1 MRGGRDRSKWRTDAI
16 GLLAKLTFWRQI
28 GSQDVPYIC
37 RGHVLNFK
45 EQWQAAMEV
54 QLGKLQDTKAYE
66 IRLKPPSGST
76 NLPGKSQKFKLDT
89 GAGHGF
95 CFGLGDMAYP
105 NHQIQ
110 ELLAELRAEFSASQH
125 VPPMTLQNLPVEI
138 LCIIIRFIGSDL
150 LRKQEACCLSV
161 CKRWYA
167 IAKPLLLEDL
177 KLSATQLVRA
187 PHDVHPQLRIFL
199 RQLTLDVC
207 APKGWPAE
215 QDIVKLNEI
224 LTSLIERNNHLA
236 SFTFRVRSEFAPI
249 IPLTR
254 YASWDPTRF
263 LSVLDTSNLSHLVI
277 DTFGSEMINAMH
289 LCPQLAHQIPSLKS
303 VRLRMR
309 RICRRILEF
318 PQSDS
323 VMPSQIESLVIN
335 LSIPNFYGF
344 TDGFSCH
351 CTELR
356 LQSEL
361 HNEMITTGT
370 EIVKQTPR
378 LKVFK
383 IVSYGHR
390 FPLLETVVMNCITGI
405 KTIIPGRWRWGD
417 EEDPEPDPVFTTWA
431 TGRDLSSWAEY

>member
-1 MRGGRDRSKWRTDAI
+1 
-16 GLLAKLTFWRQI
+16 
-28 GSQDVPYIC
+28 
-37 RGHVLNFK
+37 
-45 EQWQAAMEV
+45 
-54 QLGKLQDTKAYE
+54 
-66 IRLKPPSGST
+66 
-76 NLPGKSQKFKLDT
+76 
-89 GAGHGF
+89 
-95 CFGLGDMAYP
+95 
-105 NHQIQ
+105 
-110 ELLAELRAEFSASQH
+110 
-125 VPPMTLQNLPVEI
+125 MTLQNLPVEI

-207 APKGWPAE
+207 AHKGWPTE
-215 QDIVKLNEI
+215 QDVVKLNEI

-236 SFTFRVRSEFAPI
+236 SFTFRVRSEFDPI

-254 YASWDPTRF
+254 YASGDPTRF
-263 LSVLDTSNLSHLVI
+263 LSVLGTSNLSHLVI
-277 DTFGSEMINAMH
+277 DTFGSEMRGAMH

-335 LSIPNFYGF
+335 LSIPNVYGF

-390 FPLLETVVMNCITGI
+390 FPLRETVVMNCITGI

-417 EEDPEPDPVFTTWA
+417 EEDPEPDNPVYTTWA